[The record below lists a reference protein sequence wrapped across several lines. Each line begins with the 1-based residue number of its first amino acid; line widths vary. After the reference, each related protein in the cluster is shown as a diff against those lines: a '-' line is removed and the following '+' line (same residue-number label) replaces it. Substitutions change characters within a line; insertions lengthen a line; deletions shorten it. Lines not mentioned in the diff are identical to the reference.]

1 MIHDNYTRV
10 RRTIALFNKHI
21 EIRTNINCYCLS
33 DVKVVDEWMMIDFI
47 FYMIFFFL
55 SSVVEKRK
63 LSNTTTAGVSTYQRS
78 KNRNSYISQH
88 HR

>member
-10 RRTIALFNKHI
+10 RRTIALFNKDI

-47 FYMIFFFL
+47 FYMIIFF
-55 SSVVEKRK
+55 
-63 LSNTTTAGVSTYQRS
+63 
-78 KNRNSYISQH
+78 
-88 HR
+88 